1 MNFNQLTYFIELVR
15 HRSFSSAAAQLHI
28 SQPALSLQIQ
38 KLEEEFSYQLIDRTR
53 KPLSLTPEGELFY
66 EKALTIVQLV
76 DDLNQLGLDMDEQVE
91 GKLRVGIIP
100 TLSPYLVPLFIDAL
114 NEKYPRLFLEITEVN
129 TEDIIT
135 RLTFNELDLGILST
149 PVMAKNIGFLP
160 LFYERF
166 YLYVSDRHTLFA
178 EEKISQDQLQTEELW
193 YLREGNCFQNQVNSI
208 CQIPDRKETELSF
221 RYISYSIE
229 SIKRIVE
236 NQGGM
241 TFLPELATI
250 NIPEVY
256 EDMVK
261 EIGEPTP
268 TREISA
274 AYLKS
279 TGLKRIAQLL
289 LEVISENIPT
299 RMKQKPVIKPLD
311 TKLKIG

>member
-1 MNFNQLTYFIELVR
+1 MNINQLTYFIELVR
-15 HRSFSSAAAQLHI
+15 HRSFSRAAAQLHI

-38 KLEEEFSYQLIDRTR
+38 KLEEEYSYQLIDRTR
-53 KPLSLTPEGELFY
+53 KPLSLTSEGELFY

-76 DDLNQLGLDMDEQVE
+76 DDLNQLGLDMDEQAE

-149 PVMAKNIGFLP
+149 PVIAKNIGFVP

-166 YLYVSDRHTLFA
+166 YLYVSDRHSLFA

-268 TREISA
+268 IREISA